1 MKKILLFIF
10 SFFLGLTFISAK
22 VNLSDQVIDPLVLK
36 PGDRIAIRFTMMDDS
51 EESKTYSYLG
61 STDRNLSWV
70 KLPENV
76 LTPATSFVLE
86 SADGMLK
93 GYPYYYLKNEV
104 TGLYLDYEFID
115 GEGGSISGSFPND
128 LAIECRLI
136 YTSNKK
142 EASAFA
148 IAPSQKAI
156 HWGVYAYPNNWQ
168 LPKSDKQNILTRCNE
183 YLESPAYLSLNQAFV
198 EPYAAH
204 YTDWAS
210 WFEVF
215 KLSTETDYV
224 EDLKTLLEQASEQN
238 FVAGYNWG
246 DYTPDL
252 VAEFEN
258 CKDEASVLAGDEN
271 ADPLECERVYHA
283 LKSAWDNLVA
293 SGPKQLTPGYYRI
306 VSSYPKFQET
316 QDVEK
321 AMYATN
327 EGEVKWKTYDRE
339 DPTMGWELLK
349 NEDGSW
355 SLKNLGT
362 QQYVSGSDGTSA
374 SGSLKYVTSFDGE
387 GHSIELQLLENKDFN
402 IFYKDMKAMNMAG
415 HSSGG
420 GIEGYIVGWT
430 EGTLSP
436 ASWYLRPLGT
446 DTAVSFSQYGIFA
459 KKRLELTNLIDSAQE
474 KYNKGWNAV
483 IDAKPEHWLVTL
495 DDYNDDKTVVF
506 SNADHNSW
514 NPIPDGEGYT
524 GLLDE
529 DSLTYWQSCWQNK
542 PDEEQFLQFKLNKP
556 VQQFAVYLNKRRNQG
571 NQATQLD
578 FYVSNDTTDVN
589 GWVKAGSIKGLPGQ
603 TGLNEPILSYQSD
616 PIYLLDAYQFVRVY
630 WKSSYGHTHFAG
642 FHFQNVEIQ
651 ANSLNNREDIKGQ
664 VDILEEAL
672 TEASLVLQNEQ
683 STLDEVSLIYDK
695 LDAAYRE
702 YNQILPDATALK
714 AYIEEVKEVY
724 NTSVSEETY
733 TDVTKIYPDP
743 GTYNESDREQLKL
756 AIEDVEESLNQ
767 FEKDFTYSQSDIDN
781 LMQQLKDAFL
791 SFKNKQRWIV
801 AADSENAGVW
811 YHIAA
816 SQRYFDITGKEQDYC
831 YDSETGNVKYVRH
844 GMLYIKPENGLM
856 KDATL
861 HVGTIEEMLANGVA
875 DLDYAT
881 WRFVNVGDTA
891 YAIQNKATGLFVSK
905 DGVYAELSLNPSLFK
920 LDEIGYGSFILDG
933 YNMRGEAWDPLHV
946 QTLYQK
952 VAYWENRDLNGG
964 SCWDIYTTDRTEQG
978 EPVGDYQF
986 PVINYDRVPLG
997 RIMTSSFPIGLQSVT
1012 DDYSEGLP
1020 VYEVTDAGK
1029 LGVVLSPRK
1038 TAMLQ
1043 AGEPFFYLPSNDRSW
1058 LQSGLETVMRIQVA
1072 SNPVL
1077 ALPGKHNGLVGSY
1090 FPEEIPEK
1098 AYLLS
1103 ERLPISFTQSIS
1115 DNNVIDRFNSAY
1127 LIPEEIVSSGTSP
1140 ESILIPFEN
1149 ISLESSDS
1157 LLLQLEKCSGY
1168 LDYLGNKAGQYLDTV
1183 YFEDT
1188 YTKALQKWSNV
1199 TEEQCREMLDSLI
1212 LVQKALRLNLPKTS
1226 GAYQLKNIYNQC
1238 LVSNDDDL
1246 YLSFE
1251 SNASEENSTFYYGN
1265 DLHLTN
1271 SAKHLQLN
1279 GAMFTADSLGV
1290 KYVFKE
1296 VMDVPGA
1303 VQIAPSDTTYLAAV
1317 GAWIGLESDSI
1328 NTTYW
1333 YIEDVSDRY
1342 IPTFDIELRDYKGNG
1357 YTTLYLP
1364 VAVKLTDGMEAYVG
1378 KVEDGWLKM
1387 SKLEGD
1393 IVPPAVPVI
1402 IKGMPGN
1409 YQLPYDGYAEN
1420 NASMQN
1426 DLRGVFVDKAVSE
1439 EMNAYTLQ
1447 IVDNQLGF
1455 FKYSGSFLNAFKA
1468 YLDLPAGKQIRGMV
1482 WDDSEVTGII
1492 DGLFD
1497 GIDDIE
1503 VYDLSGRRVKDMKR
1517 PGVYIVNGKKVVI
1530 K

>member
-1 MKKILLFIF
+1 MLMKKILLFIF
-10 SFFLGLTFISAK
+10 SFFLGLSCVNAK
-22 VNLSDQVIDPLVLK
+22 VSLSEQVIDPLVLK
-36 PGDRIAIRFTMMDDS
+36 PGDRIAIRFTQMDDS

-128 LAIECRLI
+128 LVIECRLI

-142 EASAFA
+142 EAAAFA
-148 IAPSQKAI
+148 IAPSHKAI
-156 HWGVYAYPNNWQ
+156 HWGVYAYPNDWQ
-168 LPKSDKQNILTRCNE
+168 LPESGKLNILTRCNE
-183 YLESPAYLSLNQAFV
+183 YLDSPAYMFLNQAFTS
-198 EPYAAH
+198 PYAAH
-204 YTDWAS
+204 YTDWGA

-246 DYTPDL
+246 DYIPDL

-258 CKDEASVLAGDEN
+258 CKDEASVLVGDEN

-293 SGPKQLTPGYYRI
+293 SGPKQLSPGYYRI
-306 VSSYPKFQET
+306 VSSYPAFKET
-316 QDVEK
+316 QGVEK
-321 AMYATN
+321 AMYATK
-327 EGEVKWKTYDRE
+327 EGELKWRSYDLD

-362 QQYVSGSDGTSA
+362 QQYVYASDVA
-374 SGSLKYVTSFDGE
+374 YVTSFDAE
-387 GHSIELQLLENKDFN
+387 GHSVEFKLLENKDFN
-402 IFYKDMKAMNMAG
+402 IFCKDMPAMHTIAMPMISEGNIMPWD
-415 HSSGG
+415 GG
-420 GIEGYIVGWT
+420 S
-430 EGTLSP
+430 LS
-436 ASWYLRPLGT
+436 ASAWYMRPLGA
-446 DTAVSFSQYGIFA
+446 DTAASFSQYGILSN
-459 KKRLELTNLIDSAQE
+459 KRLELTNLIDSAQE

-483 IDAKPEHWLVTL
+483 IDTKPEHWLVTL
-495 DDYNDDKTVVF
+495 DDYNNDTTVVF

-514 NPIPDGEGYT
+514 NPIPDGEGYI

-529 DSLTYWQSCWQNK
+529 DSLTFWHSCWKNI
-542 PDEEQFLQFKLNKP
+542 PDEKPFLQFKFNKP
-556 VQQFAVYLNKRRNQG
+556 VQQFAVFINRRKNQP

-589 GWVKAGSIKGLPGQ
+589 GWIKAGRIKGLPES
-603 TGLNEPILSYQSD
+603 TDMSGLNLTYQSD
-616 PIYLLDAYQFVRVY
+616 PIILQDPYQFVRVY
-630 WKSSYGHTHFAG
+630 WKSSNGFTHFAG
-642 FHFQNVEIQ
+642 FHFQNAEIQ
-651 ANSLNNREDIKGQ
+651 ANSLNYREDIRREAEGL
-664 VDILEEAL
+664 INALEETNLVAQDRLATYEEL
-672 TEASLVLQNEQ
+672 T
-683 STLDEVSLIYDK
+683 
-695 LDAAYRE
+695 AAYE
-702 YNQILPDATALK
+702 KLKAAYNAYECVLPDLT
-714 AYIEEVKEVY
+714 EVKELLKEIKADY
-724 NTSVSEETY
+724 EMSVSEETY
-733 TDVTKIYPDP
+733 TDITKIYPDP
-743 GTYNESDREQLKL
+743 GTYAEVDREQLMTAVQSVEKTISNYEQSMSFT
-756 AIEDVEESLNQ
+756 IEDVELLTQ
-767 FEKDFTYSQSDIDN
+767 R
-781 LMQQLKDAFL
+781 LKDAYQT
-791 SFKNKQRWIV
+791 FKDKQRKIV
-801 AADSENAGVW
+801 AADAENSGVW

-816 SQRYFDITGKEQDYC
+816 SQRYYDITGKEQDHI
-831 YDSETGNVKYVRH
+831 YDSETENVKYVRH
-844 GMLYIKPENGLM
+844 GMLYIKSENGLM
-856 KDATL
+856 KNATL
-861 HVGTIEEMLANGVA
+861 HVGTIEEMVANGVA

-891 YAIQNKATGLFVSK
+891 YAIQNKATGLFVSDNK
-905 DGVYAELSLNPSLFK
+905 AGGATRTQLSINPIFFK
-920 LDEIGYGSFILDG
+920 LDEIGYGTFTLNG
-933 YNMRGEAWDPLHV
+933 YDMSGQNRNYLHV
-946 QTLYQK
+946 QTMEQLVYLGTSH
-952 VAYWENRDLNGG
+952 DLGG
-964 SCWDIYTTDRTEQG
+964 ASCWDIYTTDRTEQG

-997 RIMTSSFPIGLQSVT
+997 RIMTTSFPIGLQSVT

-1029 LGVVLSPRK
+1029 LGVVLSPRN

-1043 AGEPFFYLPSNDRSW
+1043 AGEPFFYLPGNDRSW

-1090 FPEEIPEK
+1090 FPEEIPEN

-1115 DNNVIDRFNSAY
+1115 DNVIDRFNYAY
-1127 LIPEEIVSSGTSP
+1127 LIPDEIASSGTSP

-1188 YTKALQKWSNV
+1188 YTKALQKWSNI
-1199 TEEQCREMLDSLI
+1199 TEEQCRVMLDSLI
-1212 LVQKALRLNLPKTS
+1212 LVQKALRLSLPKTS

-1251 SNASEENSTFYYGN
+1251 SNTSEVNSIFYYGN

-1271 SAKHLQLN
+1271 TAKHLQLN

-1303 VQIAPSDTTYLAAV
+1303 VQIASSDTTYLAAV

-1328 NTTYW
+1328 NATYW
-1333 YIEDVSDRY
+1333 YVEDVSDRY

-1378 KVEDGWLKM
+1378 RVEDDWLKM

-1393 IVPPAVPVI
+1393 IVPPALPVI

-1420 NASMQN
+1420 NVSMQN
-1426 DLRGVFVDKAVSE
+1426 DLRGVFADKAVSE

-1455 FKYSGSFLNAFKA
+1455 FKYSGIFLNAFKA

-1482 WDDSEVTGII
+1482 WDDSTVTGII
-1492 DGLFD
+1492 DGLLD
-1497 GIDDIE
+1497 KDDVEI
-1503 VYDLSGRRVKDMKR
+1503 YDLSGRKVKDIKR
-1517 PGVYIVNGKKVVI
+1517 PGIYIVNGKKVVI

>member
-1 MKKILLFIF
+1 MKKIFFFLL
-10 SFFLGLTFISAK
+10 SFFLGLSCNAK
-22 VNLSDQVIDPLVLK
+22 VNLSEQVIDPLVLK
-36 PGDRIAIRFTMMDDS
+36 PGDRIAIRFAITDGS

-115 GEGGSISGSFPND
+115 GDGGSISGSLPND
-128 LAIECRLI
+128 LIIECRLV
-136 YTSNKK
+136 YTSNIK
-142 EASAFA
+142 EAAAFA
-148 IAPSQKAI
+148 IAPSQKAV
-156 HWGVYAYPNNWQ
+156 HWGVYAYPNEWQ
-168 LPKSDKQNILTRCNE
+168 LPESDKLNILTRCNE
-183 YLESPAYLSLNQAFV
+183 YLKSPAYLSLNQAFE
-198 EPYAAH
+198 EPFAAH
-204 YTDWAS
+204 YTDCGS

-224 EDLKTLLEQASEQN
+224 VDLKTLLEQASEQK

-258 CKDEASVLAGDEN
+258 CKDEASVLVSDEN
-271 ADPLECERVYHA
+271 ADPLECERVYHE
-283 LKSAWDNLVA
+283 LRSAWDNLVA

-306 VSSYPKFQET
+306 VSSYPAFKET
-316 QDVEK
+316 QGVEK
-321 AMYATN
+321 AMYATD
-327 EGEVKWKTYDRE
+327 EGEVKWKTYSRE
-339 DPTMGWELLK
+339 DPTMGWEFLK

-362 QQYVSGSDGTSA
+362 QQYVFANGPLGS
-374 SGSLKYVTSFDGE
+374 KYVTSFDGE
-387 GHSIELQLLENKDFN
+387 GHSIELKLLENKDFN
-402 IFYKDMKAMNMAG
+402 ISYKDMPAMHTSARG
-415 HSSGG
+415 
-420 GIEGYIVGWT
+420 T
-430 EGTLSP
+430 EGNVVAWDGGSLSGS
-436 ASWYLRPLGT
+436 AWYIRPLGA
-446 DTAVSFSQYGIFA
+446 DTAVSFSHMGVLA
-459 KKRLELTNLIDSAQE
+459 KKKVELTNLIDSAQE
-474 KYNKGWNAV
+474 KYNRGWNAT
-483 IDAKPEHWLVTL
+483 IDTLSEHWLMTI
-495 DDYNDDKTVVF
+495 DDYHADSMIVF

-514 NPIPDGEGYT
+514 NPEPDGVGYI
-524 GLLDE
+524 GLLDN
-529 DSLTYWQSCWQNK
+529 DPYTFWHSCWQNI
-542 PDEEQFLQFKLNKP
+542 PDEKPFLQFKLNKP
-556 VQQFAVYLNKRRNQG
+556 VQQFAVFLNRRINQP

-578 FYVSNDTTDVN
+578 FYVSKDTTDAN
-589 GWVKAGSIKGLPGQ
+589 GWIMVGSVRGLPSQ
-603 TGLNEPILSYQSD
+603 TNYSDLNLTYQSD
-616 PIYLLDAYQFVRVY
+616 PIYLQDSYQFIRVY
-630 WKSSYGHTHFAG
+630 WKSSNGFTHFAG
-642 FHFQNVEIQ
+642 FHFQNVERQ
-651 ANSLNNREDIKGQ
+651 ANSLNYKEAIKGQ
-664 VDILEEAL
+664 ADVLKEAL
-672 TEASLVLQNEQ
+672 LRAYLVLKNKQ
-683 STLDEVSLIYDK
+683 STLEDLSFAYDR
-695 LDAAYRE
+695 LDAAYKE
-702 YNQILPDATALK
+702 YNQLLPDATALK

-733 TDVTKIYPDP
+733 TNVTKIYPDP
-743 GTYNESDREQLKL
+743 GTYNEADREQLKL
-756 AIEDVEESLNQ
+756 VIEDVEESLNR

-791 SFKNKQRWIV
+791 SFKNKQRWII

-816 SQRYFDITGKEQDYC
+816 SQRYFDITGKEQDRYL
-831 YDSETGNVKYVRH
+831 DQETMEVKYVRH
-844 GMLYIKPENGLM
+844 GMLYIKPENDLM
-856 KDATL
+856 KGAAL
-861 HVGTIEEMLANGVA
+861 HVGTIEEMNANGVT

-881 WRFVNVGDTA
+881 WRFINVGDTA
-891 YAIQNKATGLFVSK
+891 YAIQNKATGLFVSDNK
-905 DGVYAELSLNPSLFK
+905 AGGATRTQLSINPIFFK
-920 LDEIGYGSFILDG
+920 LDEIGYGTFTLNG
-933 YNMRGEAWDPLHV
+933 YDMSGQNRNYLHV
-946 QTLYQK
+946 QTLEQL
-952 VAYWENRDLNGG
+952 VCLWTSHDLGWG

-978 EPVGDYQF
+978 EVVADYQF
-986 PVINYDRVPLG
+986 PLINYDRASLG
-997 RIMTSSFPIGLQSVT
+997 RIMTCSFPVGLQSVT

-1020 VYEVTDAGK
+1020 VYEVADAGK

-1038 TAMLQ
+1038 TAILQ
-1043 AGEPFFYLPSNDRSW
+1043 AGEPFFYLPGNDRSW
-1058 LQSGLETVMRIQVA
+1058 LQSGLEAVMRIQVA

-1090 FPEEIPEK
+1090 FPEEIPEN

-1115 DNNVIDRFNSAY
+1115 DNVIDRFNYAY
-1127 LIPEEIVSSGTSP
+1127 LKPDEIASSSTSP

-1188 YTKALQKWSNV
+1188 YTKALQKWSNI
-1199 TEEQCREMLDSLI
+1199 TEEQCRVMLDSLI
-1212 LVQKALRLNLPKTS
+1212 LVQKALRLSLPKTS
-1226 GAYQLKNIYNQC
+1226 GAYLLKNIYNQC

-1246 YLSFE
+1246 YLAFE

-1303 VQIAPSDTTYLAAV
+1303 VQIASSDTTYLAAV

-1328 NTTYW
+1328 NATYW
-1333 YIEDVSDRY
+1333 YVEDVSDRY

-1378 KVEDGWLKM
+1378 RVEDDWLKM

-1393 IVPPAVPVI
+1393 IVPPALPVI

-1420 NASMQN
+1420 NVSMQN
-1426 DLRGVFVDKAVSE
+1426 DLRGVFADKAVSE
-1439 EMNAYTLQ
+1439 KMNAYTLQ

-1455 FKYSGSFLNAFKA
+1455 FKYSGSSLNAFKA

-1482 WDDSEVTGII
+1482 WDDSTVTGI
-1492 DGLFD
+1492 DGLLYK
-1497 GIDDIE
+1497 DDVEI
-1503 VYDLSGRRVKDMKR
+1503 YDLSGRRVKDMKI